1 MHFHSFEQPS
11 ATRKTYLLSRRRKLE
26 NRSGHA
32 IRKIFRSR
40 KDSAHSLSLHVS
52 DIRDRER
59 ERERERER
67 ALPFRPFRL
76 YSLLKCIL
84 AHIYLYLH
92 LRFFYTSVSILLSSL
107 GILYVTDIDRTS
119 ILIAC
124 SSRRSKKDVARR
136 TIIDDA
142 GEFIRNLSESVSRR
156 WKRTDHKKRR
166 GSRLYLVTMRAGD
179 LAAIN
184 YQKIGNY
191 FAHTWATLDRI
202 TLGSFH

>member
-11 ATRKTYLLSRRRKLE
+11 ATRKTYLLSRRRELE

-59 ERERERER
+59 ERERERE
-67 ALPFRPFRL
+67 
-76 YSLLKCIL
+76 
-84 AHIYLYLH
+84 
-92 LRFFYTSVSILLSSL
+92 TSVSILLSSL